1 MKTVIFKLPD
11 EVLATIVQK
20 VVWKPEEASLL
31 EKWIYEGE
39 ELKTFPKFRVI
50 DNKTGKEPDFDDIV
64 LHEEWAYE
72 SKLVRYESEGFAIT
86 NNGDLIMLDEC
97 GNYEFCPQGRFTVVT
112 EGAEE

>member
-11 EVLATIVQK
+11 EVLTTIVQK

-39 ELKTFPKFRVI
+39 ELKKGRWKQYEDEDYVECPFCGHLT
-50 DNKTGKEPDFDDIV
+50 NCECKEEV
-64 LHEEWAYE
+64 WRLHYC
-72 SKLVRYESEGFAIT
+72 FH
-86 NNGDLIMLDEC
+86 C
-97 GNYEFCPQGRFTVVT
+97 GAEM